1 MGGGGWGQGWGRV
14 GSPSLCHPVTLSPHH
29 PIILSPHHPVTSSP
43 RHAVIPPPHRLVTP
57 SLLLPPAAA
66 TFPQTPPP
74 PGPSPG
80 VHAGQDPHVL
90 PTSPANPTLLPVT
103 PPSPSSAVVPWS
115 LPQLPPT
122 TAASAP
128 LCPGPRR
135 SETGLGGP
143 LATPWHCHPAQSGAG
158 WSAPATAPALG
169 KAFAP
174 HLLEATSICGGTLSQ
189 LHTPPTP
196 CSVSMPRAC
205 VAAPKHTLIVNR
217 CPSFQVS
224 ALAGCQRCWLSHAQG
239 GDTFGGH
246 PWVLLHPGAA
256 LGGLEQHPCH
266 PQCSARQP
274 LGASSA
280 AGAPLPH
287 VLGLRGR
294 ATPFLLSCSSR
305 EEGHRVCMKQL
316 LPVSPQGCP
325 CPCGAGGLGPAS

>member
-1 MGGGGWGQGWGRV
+1 MKRGSGALWPPRGIAILLRAGLDGR
-14 GSPSLCHPVTLSPHH
+14 HW
-29 PIILSPHHPVTSSP
+29 
-43 RHAVIPPPHRLVTP
+43 PPPQR
-57 SLLLPPAAA
+57 SARLLLPISWKPRQYAGGHFLNF
-66 TFPQTPPP
+66 TLPPP
-74 PGPSPG
+74 
-80 VHAGQDPHVL
+80 
-90 PTSPANPTLLPVT
+90 
-103 PPSPSSAVVPWS
+103 
-115 LPQLPPT
+115 
-122 TAASAP
+122 
-128 LCPGPRR
+128 
-135 SETGLGGP
+135 
-143 LATPWHCHPAQSGAG
+143 
-158 WSAPATAPALG
+158 
-169 KAFAP
+169 
-174 HLLEATSICGGTLSQ
+174 
-189 LHTPPTP
+189 P

-274 LGASSA
+274 LGASSG

-287 VLGLRGR
+287 VLGLQGW
-294 ATPFLLSCSSR
+294 ATRFLLSCSSR
-305 EEGHRVCMKQL
+305 EEGHRACMKQL